1 MKSKYI
7 IILILLSLIFT
18 SCDKKI
24 SKSPVEPPAQVG
36 KIIVKSEPT
45 GFTVYLDG
53 KNTGRKTPD
62 SLIYL
67 DEGNYEITLKKKYYR
82 DTTVTIKLSEDEVS
96 HLDVSY
102 FNNPSMYGNLAL
114 FSSPN
119 GANILIND
127 SLTTNTTPD
136 TIHSILPGEY
146 TIKYQLYSYR
156 SVEFTT
162 IVKSSQTLSYSK
174 ELQDTSVWV
183 DYQVFNSTIPS
194 NSLSAIIID
203 QNDKKWIGTPQNG
216 LLEFDGNNFNQFN
229 VTNSPLP
236 SDLILCL
243 AVNSTNKI
251 SIGTD
256 QGLAINDNGIWNI
269 YTKQNSGL
277 PHNYIQTLA
286 YQGDILWIGT
296 PIGLVKFDGNWETF
310 QPDPAPSRSGITTIS
325 IDLANTVWVGV
336 SDTGIGVA
344 SFDGTNFNL
353 YSINQYHYPNNNVIC
368 SAVSQ
373 SGNLWF
379 GFNPYL
385 GMGGGVSYFDGN
397 SFNNINLTSQI
408 RNNNIFVDD
417 SDIKWIS
424 TNSGLYKIIGSSISD
439 HYYIAN
445 SPIPSNDIIATVK
458 DSQGNLWIAT
468 GTAGLVKFKGA
479 NSN

>member
-1 MKSKYI
+1 MNFKI
-7 IILILLSLIFT
+7 IIFLLLSVVLLV
-18 SCDKKI
+18 SCDKKV
-24 SKSPVEPPAQVG
+24 SKSPVEPPAQEG
-36 KIIVKSEPT
+36 KILINSEPP
-45 GFTVYLDG
+45 GFTIYLNG
-53 KNTGRKTPD
+53 KNTGHITPD
-62 SLIYL
+62 SLIFL
-67 DEGNYEITLKKKYYR
+67 DAGNYQVTLKKNYFN
-82 DTTVTIKLSEDEVS
+82 DSTTSVTLSEDEVTN
-96 HLDVSY
+96 LDFNY
-102 FNNPSMYGNLAL
+102 FNNPTMYGKMVL
-114 FSSPN
+114 FSSPI
-119 GANILIND
+119 GASIFIND
-127 SLTTNTTPD
+127 SLTSLVTPD
-136 TIHSILPGEY
+136 TILSILPGTY
-146 TIKYQLYSYR
+146 NIKYKKFDYR
-156 SVEFTT
+156 DIEFNA
-162 IVKSSQTLSYSK
+162 IVRSSQTLTYSR

-183 DYQVFNSTIPS
+183 DYQVFNSAIPS
-194 NSLSAIIID
+194 NFLSAITID
-203 QNDKKWIGTPQNG
+203 HNDKKWIGTLQNG
-216 LLEFDGNNFNQFN
+216 LLEFDGSNFSQFD
-229 VTNSPLP
+229 VTNSSLP
-236 SDLILCL
+236 SNLILGL
-243 AVNSTNKI
+243 SVSSTNKI

-256 QGLAINDNGIWNI
+256 QGLVIYDNGNWNI

-277 PHNYIQTLA
+277 PHNYIQALE

-296 PIGLVKFDGNWETF
+296 PIGLVKFDGNWETY

-385 GMGGGVSYFDGN
+385 GIGGGISYFDGN

-408 RNNNIFVDD
+408 LNNNIFVDD

-439 HYYIAN
+439 HYYMAN